1 MGTATLGLPPLPDAA
16 EASWSAPL
24 KPQSSRHRLASV
36 CQSPECPYRG
46 KLWPAWLRIVSPIQF
61 EGRFYCDTNCLTPV
75 LNARIQRLQTGFV
88 DVKRKP
94 HRMPLGLVLLQRG
107 ALSQAQLREAL
118 RLQREA
124 GRGRIG
130 YWLRELGAV
139 DEQNLTA
146 ALAQQYGCP
155 VFPLERM
162 PSPMLL
168 SDLIPLTLLETSRF
182 VPAHSASNG
191 NVLYLAFGDRV
202 DHSTLFAIEQ
212 MLGRQT
218 VGCVSREAVVNEI
231 LESFRNAGPRHEIRF
246 ESVRQAGEMTGAIC
260 NYARELE
267 ADRVAVVNTSSYV
280 WARFHRKESVR
291 DLLFKMLP

>member
-1 MGTATLGLPPLPDAA
+1 MSTTTIGALPLGQMGD
-16 EASWSAPL
+16 ASWNVQPAPR
-24 KPQSSRHRLASV
+24 KSRRQPASV
-36 CQSPECPYRG
+36 CEGPACPHRG
-46 KLWPAWLRIVSPIQF
+46 RLWPSWLRIVSPIQF
-61 EGRFYCDTNCLTPV
+61 EGRLYCDAKCLMPV
-75 LNARIQRLQTGFV
+75 LTARVQRLQTGFV
-88 DVKRKP
+88 DAVRKP
-94 HRMPLGLVLLQRG
+94 NRMPLGLVLLQRG

-118 RLQREA
+118 GRQREA

-130 YWLRELGAV
+130 YWLRELGMV

-146 ALAQQYGCP
+146 ALGQQYGCP

-162 PSPMLL
+162 ASPMLL
-168 SDLIPLTLLETSRF
+168 SDLIPLTLLESACV

-218 VGCVSREAVVNEI
+218 VGCVAREAVVNEV
-231 LESFRNAGPRHEIRF
+231 LELFRRAGQRDEIRF
-246 ESVRQAGEMTGAIC
+246 DSVREPSEMTGTIC

-267 ADRVAVVNTSSYV
+267 AQRIAVINTSTFV
-280 WARFHRKESVR
+280 WARFHSRKSIR
-291 DLLFKMLP
+291 DVLFKMLP